1 VQFFDVPADA
11 EAAGYR
17 ACRRC
22 EPRRVGGSPD
32 IEKIRLAC
40 AYIDAHADEPLT
52 LEALGKEVR
61 LSPFHLQRSF
71 KRTMGITP
79 RQYRDARRM
88 EQFKAGLKGGRSVT
102 DSIYEAG
109 FGSSSRLYERA
120 SSELGMTPVSYK
132 KKGMGNRIQFT
143 ITKSRLGLM
152 LLAATERGVCMVGFG
167 DDPGGLE
174 SDLREEFGSA
184 ELVRSD
190 RALSRYVTAVRDHL
204 DGRMLKLDLP
214 LDVKATAF
222 QRKVW
227 DQLRRIPYGDSISY
241 SDLAARIGSPASV
254 RAVARACATNPV
266 AVIVPCHRVIGK
278 DGKLTGYR
286 WGTERKQKLLA
297 REKAGVAGGG
307 RGQ

>member
-1 VQFFDVPADA
+1 MKRTQPSGDRSTSSTARWRSVLARDRAADGEFIYAVSSTGIYCRPSCPSRKPARQFVQFFDVPADA

-22 EPRRVGGSPD
+22 EPRRVGGSPN

-184 ELVRSD
+184 ELV
-190 RALSRYVTAVRDHL
+190 
-204 DGRMLKLDLP
+204 
-214 LDVKATAF
+214 
-222 QRKVW
+222 
-227 DQLRRIPYGDSISY
+227 
-241 SDLAARIGSPASV
+241 
-254 RAVARACATNPV
+254 
-266 AVIVPCHRVIGK
+266 
-278 DGKLTGYR
+278 
-286 WGTERKQKLLA
+286 
-297 REKAGVAGGG
+297 
-307 RGQ
+307 